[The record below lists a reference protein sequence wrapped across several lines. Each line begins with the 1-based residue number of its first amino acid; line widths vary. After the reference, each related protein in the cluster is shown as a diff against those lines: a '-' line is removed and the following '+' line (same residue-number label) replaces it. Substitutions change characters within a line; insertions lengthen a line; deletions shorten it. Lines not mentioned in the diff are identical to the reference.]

1 MRIISLVPSITETL
15 IDLAPEMVI
24 GRTKFCIHPAD
35 FVKKLPVVG
44 GTKNF
49 HPEKVRELRPDLVIV
64 NKEENEKE
72 PVEELMKD
80 LNVMVTNIENLD
92 DNYKLIRELGEIVG
106 QQKKAEEICQKTI
119 RIFEEN
125 HLKQSIRT
133 GYMIWRKPYMTVGG
147 DSFVNHILETLGF
160 INIFNDRKR
169 YPEIELKELD
179 ETELIILS
187 TEPYPFSEKHIPEF
201 SSELPDKK
209 IIVADG
215 EAFAWFGSRLS
226 KLEDFYKNLVKVT
239 V

>member
-80 LNVMVTNIENLD
+80 LNVMVTNIKNLD

-147 DSFVNHILETLGF
+147 DSFVNHILEMLGF